1 MLNPEN
7 ISDEW
12 LQSICSPAPAILT
25 EVEENTRKDF
35 PTGAHMLTG
44 FSQGRLLSLISHLL
58 KPKRI
63 LEIGTFTGYGSLC
76 LAEGLSESGQVFTLE
91 NSAEHAHF
99 AEQHFERSPYAG
111 KIQVLTG
118 KALDSLNKIHETWDL
133 AYLDADKSSNR
144 TYLEKI
150 WPSVRIGGLVLV
162 DNVFSRGGIF
172 KPAAEQRKFEQAVA
186 SLNYELPQLFPDAEV
201 IVLPIRDGLTIL
213 RKTS

>member
-1 MLNPEN
+1 MLNPED

-12 LQSICSPAPAILT
+12 LQSISSPAPAILA
-25 EVEENTRKDF
+25 ELEENTRKEF

-44 FSQGRLLSLISHLL
+44 FSQGRLLSLISNLI
-58 KPKRI
+58 KPKRV

-76 LAEGLSESGQVFTLE
+76 LAEGLSESGLVVTLE
-91 NSAEHAHF
+91 NSVDHARF
-99 AEQHFERSPYAG
+99 AEQHFDKSPFAG

-118 KALDSLNKIHETWDL
+118 KAMDSLNQLQETWDL

-144 TYLEKI
+144 AYLEKI
-150 WPSVRIGGLVLV
+150 WPSVRTGGLVLV

-172 KPAAEQRKFEQAVA
+172 KPYDDQRKFEKAVA
-186 SLNYELPQLFPDAEV
+186 DLNHELPQLFPDASV